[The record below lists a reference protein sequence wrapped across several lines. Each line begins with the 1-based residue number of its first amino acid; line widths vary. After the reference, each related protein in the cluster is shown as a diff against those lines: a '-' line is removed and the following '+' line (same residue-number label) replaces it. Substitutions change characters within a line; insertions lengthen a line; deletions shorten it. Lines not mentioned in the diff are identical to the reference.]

1 MKKILFFLVMMHL
14 SFCFS
19 QSADSVDMDDFLNSL
34 NPTVETPAEK
44 SSLEKTAETTEDASS
59 SSETISAAEDLSS
72 GSEEPSYDTGAF
84 PASESSSSVTG
95 SFAASNA
102 SSEAAADESGSA
114 VSEHFYS
121 PEENSAVTDVS
132 VSALRDETAEDVS
145 QAAEEQPESEE
156 IDYLNMEIVIPE
168 KKRPKKPDTEKIK
181 EAERKDED
189 GEEYAKNQKTIK
201 FGTASEISGVIDKIN
216 EAEDLRY
223 YDDFYDL
230 FQITKSNE
238 IKGRIL
244 DYFAKQEDDCL
255 EDYAVEILADPY
267 DVPVSA
273 VEKCFNYVS
282 SVGSKAAGPALV
294 KILEAGEEK
303 YFNGALSA
311 L

>member
-1 MKKILFFLVMMHL
+1 MKKILFFLAVMPL

-19 QSADSVDMDDFLNSL
+19 QSADTVDMDDFLNSL

-59 SSETISAAEDLSS
+59 ASETISAAEDLSS

-238 IKGRIL
+238 IKCRIL
-244 DYFAKQEDDCL
+244 D
-255 EDYAVEILADPY
+255 
-267 DVPVSA
+267 
-273 VEKCFNYVS
+273 
-282 SVGSKAAGPALV
+282 
-294 KILEAGEEK
+294 
-303 YFNGALSA
+303 
-311 L
+311 